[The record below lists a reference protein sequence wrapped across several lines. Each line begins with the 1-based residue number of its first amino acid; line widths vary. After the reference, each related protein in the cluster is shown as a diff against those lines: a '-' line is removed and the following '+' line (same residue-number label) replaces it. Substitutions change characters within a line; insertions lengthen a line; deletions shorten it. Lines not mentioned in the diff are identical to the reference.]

1 MVFPPFLVRVVQM
14 KRSRDKYG
22 PGVEDL
28 TEDSDPDEEEEDGGM
43 PDVLL
48 LTLDQMVD
56 RMQDLLAKKKVSAP
70 TLVDEI
76 NRFMGKLEK
85 KAAAPPPD
93 MPVVADA
100 SAAADRKEDKPPLA
114 KEPARAGPVV
124 MGGVRSSSSIA
135 DAFKGMVKPAAK
147 KASDVT
153 PMDTK

>member
-1 MVFPPFLVRVVQM
+1 MQM

-28 TEDSDPDEEEEDGGM
+28 TEDSDGEDDEDGAM

-56 RMQDLLAKKKVSAP
+56 RMQELLNKHKVSAP
-70 TLVDEI
+70 TLVDEV
-76 NRFMGKLEK
+76 NRFMAGLER
-85 KAAAPPPD
+85 KAAAVPPP
-93 MPVVADA
+93 MPVVPDA
-100 SAAADRKEDKPPLA
+100 SAAADLKEDKPPIV

-124 MGGVRSSSSIA
+124 LGSVRSSSSIA
-135 DAFKGMVKPAAK
+135 DAFKGMVAKPVAK
-147 KASDVT
+147 KPSGATPT